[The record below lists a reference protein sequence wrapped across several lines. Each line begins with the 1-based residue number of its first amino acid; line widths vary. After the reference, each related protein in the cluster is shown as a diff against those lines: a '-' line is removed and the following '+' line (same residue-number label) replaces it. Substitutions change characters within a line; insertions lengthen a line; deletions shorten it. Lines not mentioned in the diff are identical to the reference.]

1 MKACDL
7 KTSWIE
13 DSKYPELDVETVA
26 EYIWR
31 SVNGRMPRDQIDR
44 IVSEVAQEFE
54 TAPIRAFVPALVQR
68 LSLERVCRD
77 LSSSEGSQA
86 LELSRE

>member
-1 MKACDL
+1 
-7 KTSWIE
+7 
-13 DSKYPELDVETVA
+13 
-26 EYIWR
+26 
-31 SVNGRMPRDQIDR
+31 MPRDQIDR